1 MRTAWCHF
9 GGPPMHFRSRDLI
22 NVVFGKIAI
31 TPSFF
36 NLKAFVSKLKL
47 SRTLYRV
54 SPIVKSANICAETG
68 KKVFKYGN
76 HGGCKNIDI
85 LYLSNGAR

>member
-9 GGPPMHFRSRDLI
+9 GAPLMHFRSRDLI

-36 NLKAFVSKLKL
+36 NLKTSKLKL
-47 SRTLYRV
+47 SRTLNV
-54 SPIVKSANICAETG
+54 VQFSPMLKSANICAATG

-76 HGGCKNIDI
+76 HGGFKNIDM
-85 LYLSNGAR
+85 LYPSNGAR